1 MNNFSR
7 GLLAATL
14 TGSLVFAGTTVASAE
29 ETTTSTCGT
38 PKAEFTA
45 TVDGKEHTFK
55 KVSEFAWQ
63 ATDNAELTLSR
74 FDVFQMAKDGEAVCD
89 SAPID
94 LGDWGASQG
103 GPGKVDYDIVDGE
116 RQDPAPV
123 EDEDKDKDETPSEDK
138 DKDQNEQDKDKDKDK
153 NEQDKDKDKNEQ
165 DKDKDNKD
173 KDNEDKKSSI
183 KDELSSED
191 NKPTPLGIAAIVAGV
206 LAVIAAAF
214 PFVKNALKL

>member
-29 ETTTSTCGT
+29 EAATTIDCGT

-74 FDVFQMAKDGEAVCD
+74 FDVFQMAKEGAAVCE
-89 SAPID
+89 SESID

-123 EDEDKDKDETPSEDK
+123 EDEDKDK
-138 DKDQNEQDKDKDKDK
+138 NEQDK
-153 NEQDKDKDKNEQ
+153 DKDKDKNEQ

>member
-14 TGSLVFAGTTVASAE
+14 TGSLVFAGTIVASAE
-29 ETTTSTCGT
+29 EAATTTNCGT
-38 PKAEFTA
+38 PKAEFT
-45 TVDGKEHTFK
+45 VKIDGKDHTFK

-74 FDVFQMAKDGEAVCD
+74 FDVFQMAKEGAAVCD
-89 SAPID
+89 SESID

-123 EDEDKDKDETPSEDK
+123 EDEDKDKD
-138 DKDQNEQDKDKDKDK
+138 
-153 NEQDKDKDKNEQ
+153 
-165 DKDKDNKD
+165 
-173 KDNEDKKSSI
+173 KKSSV

>member
-1 MNNFSR
+1 M
-7 GLLAATL
+7 
-14 TGSLVFAGTTVASAE
+14 
-29 ETTTSTCGT
+29 
-38 PKAEFTA
+38 
-45 TVDGKEHTFK
+45 
-55 KVSEFAWQ
+55 
-63 ATDNAELTLSR
+63 
-74 FDVFQMAKDGEAVCD
+74 CD
-89 SAPID
+89 SESID

-123 EDEDKDKDETPSEDK
+123 EDEDKDKD
-138 DKDQNEQDKDKDKDK
+138 
-153 NEQDKDKDKNEQ
+153 KDKDKNEQ

-173 KDNEDKKSSI
+173 KGEQDKDKDNKSSV

>member
-14 TGSLVFAGTTVASAE
+14 TGSLAFAGTTVASAE
-29 ETTTSTCGT
+29 EAVTTTNCGS

-45 TVDGKEHTFK
+45 TVNGKEHTFK
-55 KVSEFAWQ
+55 KDSEFVWTST
-63 ATDNAELTLSR
+63 TDKNVQLFRAQI
-74 FDVFQMAKDGEAVCD
+74 FDLARAGAAVCD
-89 SAPID
+89 SESID

-123 EDEDKDKDETPSEDK
+123 EDEDKDKDKDTEPSK
-138 DKDQNEQDKDKDKDK
+138 
-153 NEQDKDKDKNEQ
+153 
-165 DKDKDNKD
+165 
-173 KDNEDKKSSI
+173 DKKSSV

>member
-1 MNNFSR
+1 M
-7 GLLAATL
+7 
-14 TGSLVFAGTTVASAE
+14 
-29 ETTTSTCGT
+29 
-38 PKAEFTA
+38 
-45 TVDGKEHTFK
+45 
-55 KVSEFAWQ
+55 SEFAWQ

-89 SAPID
+89 SESID

-123 EDEDKDKDETPSEDK
+123 EDEDKDKDK
-138 DKDQNEQDKDKDKDK
+138 DKNEQDKDKDKDKDK
-153 NEQDKDKDKNEQ
+153 NEQDKDKDKNPSE
-165 DKDKDNKD
+165 DKDKD
-173 KDNEDKKSSI
+173 KKSSV

>member
-29 ETTTSTCGT
+29 EAATATSCGS

-45 TVDGKEHTFK
+45 TVNDKEHTFK
-55 KVSEFAWQ
+55 KVSEFIWTSTSDENVKLNRAQ
-63 ATDNAELTLSR
+63 I
-74 FDVFQMAKDGEAVCD
+74 FDLAKAGAPVCD

-103 GPGKVDYDIVDGE
+103 GPNKVDYDIVDGE

-123 EDEDKDKDETPSEDK
+123 EDE
-138 DKDQNEQDKDKDKDK
+138 
-153 NEQDKDKDKNEQ
+153 
-165 DKDKDNKD
+165 D

>member
-29 ETTTSTCGT
+29 EAATTIDCGS

-89 SAPID
+89 SDSID

-103 GPGKVDYDIVDGE
+103 GPGKVDYDIVEGE
-116 RQDPAPV
+116 RQEPAPV
-123 EDEDKDKDETPSEDK
+123 EDENKDKDK
-138 DKDQNEQDKDKDKDK
+138 NAQDKDKDNKDK
-153 NEQDKDKDKNEQ
+153 APEQ

-173 KDNEDKKSSI
+173 KNEQDKDKKSSV

>member
-29 ETTTSTCGT
+29 EAATATSCGS

-45 TVDGKEHTFK
+45 TVNDKEHTFK
-55 KVSEFAWQ
+55 KVSEFIWTSTSDENVKLNRAQ
-63 ATDNAELTLSR
+63 I
-74 FDVFQMAKDGEAVCD
+74 FDLAKAGAPVCD

-103 GPGKVDYDIVDGE
+103 GPNKVDYDIVDGE

-123 EDEDKDKDETPSEDK
+123 EDEDKTPSEDK

-153 NEQDKDKDKNEQ
+153 NEQDKDKDN
-165 DKDKDNKD
+165 

>member
-14 TGSLVFAGTTVASAE
+14 TGSLVFAGTIVASAE
-29 ETTTSTCGT
+29 EAATTTNCGT
-38 PKAEFTA
+38 PKAEFT
-45 TVDGKEHTFK
+45 VKIDGKDHTFK

-74 FDVFQMAKDGEAVCD
+74 FDVFQMAKEGAAVCD
-89 SAPID
+89 SESID

-123 EDEDKDKDETPSEDK
+123 EDEEKDK
-138 DKDQNEQDKDKDKDK
+138 NEQDKDKDKDKDK
-153 NEQDKDKDKNEQ
+153 NEQDKDKDKNPSE
-165 DKDKDNKD
+165 DK
-173 KDNEDKKSSI
+173 DKKSSV

>member
-123 EDEDKDKDETPSEDK
+123 EDEDKDKTPSEDK

-153 NEQDKDKDKNEQ
+153 NEQDKDKDN
-165 DKDKDNKD
+165 

>member
-1 MNNFSR
+1 MNTFSR
-7 GLLAATL
+7 ALLAATL
-14 TGSLVFAGTTVASAE
+14 TGSLAFAGTTVASAE
-29 ETTTSTCGT
+29 EAATATSCGS

-45 TVDGKEHTFK
+45 TVNDKEHTFK
-55 KVSEFAWQ
+55 KVSEFIWTSTSDENVKLNRAQ
-63 ATDNAELTLSR
+63 I
-74 FDVFQMAKDGEAVCD
+74 FDLAKAGAPVCD

-123 EDEDKDKDETPSEDK
+123 EDEDKDKDKTPSEDK
-138 DKDQNEQDKDKDKDK
+138 DKDQNEQDKDKDK

-165 DKDKDNKD
+165 DKD

>member
-1 MNNFSR
+1 MNTFSR
-7 GLLAATL
+7 ALLAATL
-14 TGSLVFAGTTVASAE
+14 TGSLAFAGTTVASAE
-29 ETTTSTCGT
+29 EAATATSCGS

-45 TVDGKEHTFK
+45 TVNDKEHTFK
-55 KVSEFAWQ
+55 KVSEFIWTSTSDENVKLNRAQ
-63 ATDNAELTLSR
+63 I
-74 FDVFQMAKDGEAVCD
+74 FDLAKAGAPVCD

-123 EDEDKDKDETPSEDK
+123 EDEDKDKDKTPSEDK
-138 DKDQNEQDKDKDKDK
+138 DKDQNEQDKDKDK
-153 NEQDKDKDKNEQ
+153 NEQD
-165 DKDKDNKD
+165 KD

>member
-14 TGSLVFAGTTVASAE
+14 TGSLAFAGTTVASAE
-29 ETTTSTCGT
+29 EAATTTNCGT
-38 PKAEFTA
+38 PKAEFT
-45 TVDGKEHTFK
+45 VKIDGKDHTFK

-74 FDVFQMAKDGEAVCD
+74 FDVFQMAKEGAAVCD
-89 SAPID
+89 SESID

-123 EDEDKDKDETPSEDK
+123 EDEDKDKD
-138 DKDQNEQDKDKDKDK
+138 
-153 NEQDKDKDKNEQ
+153 KDKDKNEQ

-173 KDNEDKKSSI
+173 KGEQDKDKDNKDKDKDTEPSKDKKSSV

>member
-29 ETTTSTCGT
+29 EAATTTNCGT
-38 PKAEFTA
+38 PKAEFT
-45 TVDGKEHTFK
+45 VKIDGKDHTFK

-74 FDVFQMAKDGEAVCD
+74 FDVFQMAKEGAAVCD
-89 SAPID
+89 SESID

-123 EDEDKDKDETPSEDK
+123 KDEDKDKDK
-138 DKDQNEQDKDKDKDK
+138 NEQDKDKDKDKDK
-153 NEQDKDKDKNEQ
+153 NEQDKDKDKNPSE
-165 DKDKDNKD
+165 DKDKD
-173 KDNEDKKSSI
+173 KKSSV

>member
-1 MNNFSR
+1 MNHFSR

-29 ETTTSTCGT
+29 EAATTTNCGS

-45 TVDGKEHTFK
+45 TVNGKEHTFK
-55 KVSEFAWQ
+55 KDSEFVWTST
-63 ATDNAELTLSR
+63 TDKNVQLFRAQI
-74 FDVFQMAKDGEAVCD
+74 FDLARAGAAVCD
-89 SAPID
+89 SESID
-94 LGDWGASQG
+94 LGNWGASQG

-123 EDEDKDKDETPSEDK
+123 EDEDKDKNK
-138 DKDQNEQDKDKDKDK
+138 NEQDKDKDKDKDK
-153 NEQDKDKDKNEQ
+153 NEQDKDKDKNPSE
-165 DKDKDNKD
+165 DK
-173 KDNEDKKSSI
+173 DKKSSV

>member
-7 GLLAATL
+7 ALLAATL
-14 TGSLVFAGTTVASAE
+14 TGSLAFAGTTVASAE
-29 ETTTSTCGT
+29 EAATATSCGS

-55 KVSEFAWQ
+55 KVSEFIWTSTSDENVKLNRAQ
-63 ATDNAELTLSR
+63 I
-74 FDVFQMAKDGEAVCD
+74 FDLAKDGEAVCD
-89 SAPID
+89 SESID

-123 EDEDKDKDETPSEDK
+123 EDEDKDKDKTPSEDK
-138 DKDQNEQDKDKDKDK
+138 DKDQNEQDK
-153 NEQDKDKDKNEQ
+153 DKDKDKNEQ

>member
-1 MNNFSR
+1 MNTFSR
-7 GLLAATL
+7 ALLAATL
-14 TGSLVFAGTTVASAE
+14 TGSLAFAGTTVASAE
-29 ETTTSTCGT
+29 EAATATSCGS

-45 TVDGKEHTFK
+45 TVNDKEHTFK
-55 KVSEFAWQ
+55 KVSEFIWTSTSDENVKLNRAQ
-63 ATDNAELTLSR
+63 I
-74 FDVFQMAKDGEAVCD
+74 FDLAKAGAPVCD

-123 EDEDKDKDETPSEDK
+123 EDEDKTPSEDK

-153 NEQDKDKDKNEQ
+153 NEQD
-165 DKDKDNKD
+165 KD

>member
-29 ETTTSTCGT
+29 EAATTIDCGT

-74 FDVFQMAKDGEAVCD
+74 FDVFQMAKEGAAVCE
-89 SAPID
+89 SESID

-123 EDEDKDKDETPSEDK
+123 EDEDKDK
-138 DKDQNEQDKDKDKDK
+138 NEQDKDKDKDK
-153 NEQDKDKDKNEQ
+153 NGQ

>member
-1 MNNFSR
+1 MNHFSR

-29 ETTTSTCGT
+29 EAATTTNCGT
-38 PKAEFTA
+38 PKAEFT
-45 TVDGKEHTFK
+45 VKIDGKDHTFK

-74 FDVFQMAKDGEAVCD
+74 FDVFQMAKEGAAVCD
-89 SAPID
+89 SESID

-123 EDEDKDKDETPSEDK
+123 KDEDKDKDK
-138 DKDQNEQDKDKDKDK
+138 NEQDKDKDKDKDK
-153 NEQDKDKDKNEQ
+153 NEQDKDKDKNPSE
-165 DKDKDNKD
+165 DKDKD
-173 KDNEDKKSSI
+173 KKSSV

>member
-29 ETTTSTCGT
+29 EAATTIDCGT

-74 FDVFQMAKDGEAVCD
+74 FDVFQMAKEGAAVCE
-89 SAPID
+89 SESID

-123 EDEDKDKDETPSEDK
+123 E
-138 DKDQNEQDKDKDKDK
+138 
-153 NEQDKDKDKNEQ
+153 DKDKDKNEQ

>member
-29 ETTTSTCGT
+29 EAATATSCGS

-45 TVDGKEHTFK
+45 TVNDKEHTFK
-55 KVSEFAWQ
+55 KVSECIWTSTSDENVKLNRAQ
-63 ATDNAELTLSR
+63 I
-74 FDVFQMAKDGEAVCD
+74 FDLAKAGAPVCD

-138 DKDQNEQDKDKDKDK
+138 DKDQNEQDKDKDK
-153 NEQDKDKDKNEQ
+153 NEQ
-165 DKDKDNKD
+165 DKDKDN

>member
-29 ETTTSTCGT
+29 EAATTTNCGT
-38 PKAEFTA
+38 PKAEFT
-45 TVDGKEHTFK
+45 VKIDGKDHTFK

-74 FDVFQMAKDGEAVCD
+74 FDVFQMAKEGAAVCD
-89 SAPID
+89 SESID

-103 GPGKVDYDIVDGE
+103 GPGKVDFDIVDGE

-123 EDEDKDKDETPSEDK
+123 EDEDKDKD
-138 DKDQNEQDKDKDKDK
+138 K
-153 NEQDKDKDKNEQ
+153 NEQDKDK
-165 DKDKDNKD
+165 NK
-173 KDNEDKKSSI
+173 DKKSSV

>member
-29 ETTTSTCGT
+29 EAATTTNCGT
-38 PKAEFTA
+38 PKAEFT
-45 TVDGKEHTFK
+45 VKIDGKDHTFK

-74 FDVFQMAKDGEAVCD
+74 FDVFQMAKEGAAVCE
-89 SAPID
+89 SESID

-103 GPGKVDYDIVDGE
+103 GPGKVDFDIVDGE

-123 EDEDKDKDETPSEDK
+123 EDEDKDKD
-138 DKDQNEQDKDKDKDK
+138 
-153 NEQDKDKDKNEQ
+153 KNEQ

-173 KDNEDKKSSI
+173 KDKNKDKKSSV

>member
-29 ETTTSTCGT
+29 EAATTTNCGT
-38 PKAEFTA
+38 PKAEFT
-45 TVDGKEHTFK
+45 VKIDGKDHTFK

-74 FDVFQMAKDGEAVCD
+74 FDVFQMAKEGAAVCE
-89 SAPID
+89 SESID

-103 GPGKVDYDIVDGE
+103 GPGKVDFDIVDGE

-123 EDEDKDKDETPSEDK
+123 EDEDKDKD
-138 DKDQNEQDKDKDKDK
+138 
-153 NEQDKDKDKNEQ
+153 KNEQ

-173 KDNEDKKSSI
+173 KDNKDKKSSV

>member
-1 MNNFSR
+1 M
-7 GLLAATL
+7 
-14 TGSLVFAGTTVASAE
+14 
-29 ETTTSTCGT
+29 
-38 PKAEFTA
+38 
-45 TVDGKEHTFK
+45 
-55 KVSEFAWQ
+55 
-63 ATDNAELTLSR
+63 
-74 FDVFQMAKDGEAVCD
+74 CD

-123 EDEDKDKDETPSEDK
+123 EDEDKDKTPSEDK

-153 NEQDKDKDKNEQ
+153 NEQDKDKDN
-165 DKDKDNKD
+165 

>member
-14 TGSLVFAGTTVASAE
+14 TGSLAFAGTTVASAE
-29 ETTTSTCGT
+29 EAATTTNCGS

-45 TVDGKEHTFK
+45 TVNGKEHTFK
-55 KVSEFAWQ
+55 KDSEFVWTST
-63 ATDNAELTLSR
+63 TDKNVQLFRAQI
-74 FDVFQMAKDGEAVCD
+74 FDLARAGAAVCD
-89 SAPID
+89 SESID

-123 EDEDKDKDETPSEDK
+123 EDEDKDKD
-138 DKDQNEQDKDKDKDK
+138 
-153 NEQDKDKDKNEQ
+153 KNEQ

-173 KDNEDKKSSI
+173 KGEQDKDKDNKDKDKDTEPSKDKKSSV

>member
-29 ETTTSTCGT
+29 EAATTTNCGS
-38 PKAEFTA
+38 PKAEFT
-45 TVDGKEHTFK
+45 VKIDGKEHTFK

-74 FDVFQMAKDGEAVCD
+74 FEVFQMAKEGAAVCE
-89 SAPID
+89 SESID
-94 LGDWGASQG
+94 LGDWDASQG
-103 GPGKVDYDIVDGE
+103 GPGKVDYDIVEGE
-116 RQDPAPV
+116 RQEPAPV
-123 EDEDKDKDETPSEDK
+123 EDE
-138 DKDQNEQDKDKDKDK
+138 NKDKDK
-153 NEQDKDKDKNEQ
+153 NEQDKDNKEKDKGEQ

-173 KDNEDKKSSI
+173 KETEPSKDKKSSV

>member
-29 ETTTSTCGT
+29 EAATTTNCGT
-38 PKAEFTA
+38 PKAEFT
-45 TVDGKEHTFK
+45 VKIDGKDHTFK

-74 FDVFQMAKDGEAVCD
+74 FDVFQMAKEGAAVCD
-89 SAPID
+89 SESID

-103 GPGKVDYDIVDGE
+103 GPGKVDFDIVDGE

-123 EDEDKDKDETPSEDK
+123 EDE
-138 DKDQNEQDKDKDKDK
+138 DKDKDK

-173 KDNEDKKSSI
+173 KNEQDKDKNKDKKSSV

>member
-29 ETTTSTCGT
+29 EAATTTNCGT

-74 FDVFQMAKDGEAVCD
+74 FDVFQMAKEGAAVCE
-89 SAPID
+89 SESID

-123 EDEDKDKDETPSEDK
+123 EDEDKDKD
-138 DKDQNEQDKDKDKDK
+138 
-153 NEQDKDKDKNEQ
+153 KNEQ

-173 KDNEDKKSSI
+173 KGEQDKDKDNKDKDKDTEPSKDKKSSV

>member
-14 TGSLVFAGTTVASAE
+14 TGSLAFAGTTVASAE
-29 ETTTSTCGT
+29 EAATTTNCGS

-45 TVDGKEHTFK
+45 TVNGKEHTFK
-55 KVSEFAWQ
+55 KDSEFVWTST
-63 ATDNAELTLSR
+63 TDKNVQLFRAQI
-74 FDVFQMAKDGEAVCD
+74 FDLARAGAAVCD
-89 SAPID
+89 SESID

-123 EDEDKDKDETPSEDK
+123 EDEDKDKD
-138 DKDQNEQDKDKDKDK
+138 
-153 NEQDKDKDKNEQ
+153 KDKNEQ

-173 KDNEDKKSSI
+173 KGEQDKDKDNKDKDTEPSKDKKSSV

>member
-1 MNNFSR
+1 MNTFSR
-7 GLLAATL
+7 ALLAATL
-14 TGSLVFAGTTVASAE
+14 TGSLAFAGTTVASAE
-29 ETTTSTCGT
+29 EAATATSCGS

-45 TVDGKEHTFK
+45 TVNDKEHTFK
-55 KVSEFAWQ
+55 KVSEFIWTSTSDENVKLNRAQ
-63 ATDNAELTLSR
+63 I
-74 FDVFQMAKDGEAVCD
+74 FDLAKAGAPVCD

-123 EDEDKDKDETPSEDK
+123 EDEDKTPSEDK
-138 DKDQNEQDKDKDKDK
+138 DKDQNEQDKDKDK
-153 NEQDKDKDKNEQ
+153 NEQ
-165 DKDKDNKD
+165 DKDKDN

>member
-1 MNNFSR
+1 MNTFSR
-7 GLLAATL
+7 ALLAATL
-14 TGSLVFAGTTVASAE
+14 TGSLAFAGTTVASAE
-29 ETTTSTCGT
+29 EAATATSCGS

-45 TVDGKEHTFK
+45 TVNDKEHTFK
-55 KVSEFAWQ
+55 KVSEFIWTSTSDENVKLNRAQ
-63 ATDNAELTLSR
+63 I
-74 FDVFQMAKDGEAVCD
+74 FDLAKAGAPVCD

-123 EDEDKDKDETPSEDK
+123 EDEDKTPSEDK

-153 NEQDKDKDKNEQ
+153 NEQDKDKDN
-165 DKDKDNKD
+165 

>member
-29 ETTTSTCGT
+29 EAATATSCGS

-45 TVDGKEHTFK
+45 TVNDKEHTFK
-55 KVSEFAWQ
+55 KVSEFIWTSTSDENVKLNRAQ
-63 ATDNAELTLSR
+63 I
-74 FDVFQMAKDGEAVCD
+74 FDLAKAGAPVCD

-138 DKDQNEQDKDKDKDK
+138 DKDQNEQDKDKDK
-153 NEQDKDKDKNEQ
+153 NEQ
-165 DKDKDNKD
+165 DKDKDN

>member
-7 GLLAATL
+7 ALLAATL

-29 ETTTSTCGT
+29 EAATATSCGS

-45 TVDGKEHTFK
+45 TVNDKEHTFK
-55 KVSEFAWQ
+55 KVSEFIWTSTSDENVKLNRAQ
-63 ATDNAELTLSR
+63 I
-74 FDVFQMAKDGEAVCD
+74 FDLAKAGAPVCD

-123 EDEDKDKDETPSEDK
+123 EDEDKDKDK
-138 DKDQNEQDKDKDKDK
+138 NEQDKDKDKDK
-153 NEQDKDKDKNEQ
+153 
-165 DKDKDNKD
+165 
-173 KDNEDKKSSI
+173 KSSV

>member
-7 GLLAATL
+7 ALLAATL
-14 TGSLVFAGTTVASAE
+14 TGSLAFAGTTVASAE
-29 ETTTSTCGT
+29 EAATATSCGS

-45 TVDGKEHTFK
+45 TVNDKEHTFK
-55 KVSEFAWQ
+55 KVSEFIWTSTSDENVKLNRAQ
-63 ATDNAELTLSR
+63 I
-74 FDVFQMAKDGEAVCD
+74 FDLAKAGAPVCD
-89 SAPID
+89 SESID

-123 EDEDKDKDETPSEDK
+123 EDEDKDKDKTPSE
-138 DKDQNEQDKDKDKDK
+138 DKDKDK
-153 NEQDKDKDKNEQ
+153 NEQDKDKDK
-165 DKDKDNKD
+165 DNKD
-173 KDNEDKKSSI
+173 KGEPSKDKKSSV

>member
-29 ETTTSTCGT
+29 EAATTTNCGT
-38 PKAEFTA
+38 PKAEFT
-45 TVDGKEHTFK
+45 VKIDGKDHTFK

-89 SAPID
+89 SESID

-123 EDEDKDKDETPSEDK
+123 EDEDKDK
-138 DKDQNEQDKDKDKDK
+138 
-153 NEQDKDKDKNEQ
+153 NEQDKDKDKNPSE
-165 DKDKDNKD
+165 DKDKDK
-173 KDNEDKKSSI
+173 DKKSSV

>member
-29 ETTTSTCGT
+29 EAATTTNCGT
-38 PKAEFTA
+38 PKAEFT
-45 TVDGKEHTFK
+45 VKIDGKDHTFK

-74 FDVFQMAKDGEAVCD
+74 FDVFQMAKEGAAVCE
-89 SAPID
+89 SESID

-103 GPGKVDYDIVDGE
+103 GPGKVDFDIVDGE

-123 EDEDKDKDETPSEDK
+123 EDEDKDKDKNEQDK
-138 DKDQNEQDKDKDKDK
+138 DKDNKDKGEQDKDKDKDK
-153 NEQDKDKDKNEQ
+153 NEQDKNPSEDK
-165 DKDKDNKD
+165 
-173 KDNEDKKSSI
+173 DKKSSV